1 MSKIISR
8 RSFKFML
15 GLIFAGF
22 FSLTSF
28 SQGDAKEG
36 EKLFKQNCAACHAFD
51 KKLTGPA
58 LSGVMQRAPGKDWL
72 KKWIKSPATVIKS
85 GDPYAAK
92 LLADHGGVNAM
103 SEFGFLTDPQLDAII
118 AYLEKGPSTTVT
130 TTATTTTGGGLGGE
144 CPPEEDN
151 TNTVYFV
158 LGSIVLL
165 ILFIGV
171 FRQVRISLQNEV
183 NRRKGRPEAEETTFW
198 QESKKWMGTNRR
210 FMGVVGL
217 VLVLVGMRGCW
228 NELWDIGVYAE
239 SSSGQYALAE
249 PCRDRTYKPE
259 QPIKFSHKIHAGDNE
274 IACQYC
280 HSTVEKS
287 KHAGIPTVNTCMN
300 CHKGI
305 SSGAN
310 TGETEI
316 AKIYAAAGF
325 NPKTMNYES
334 PQNPIKWIKV
344 HNLPDH
350 VSFSH
355 VHHVV
360 VAKQDCSNCHGDV
373 KKMSVVEQVSP
384 LTMGWCIDCH
394 RKTEVPGLK
403 ADPKTGKPSN
413 PYYQR
418 IHEYYADKY
427 KGQKVKLTVEKI
439 GGLDCAK
446 CHY

>member
-1 MSKIISR
+1 M
-8 RSFKFML
+8 

-22 FSLTSF
+22 FSLSAF

-58 LSGVMQRAPGKDWL
+58 LAGVIARSPGKEWL
-72 KKWIKSPATVIKS
+72 HKWIKSPNTMIKS
-85 GDPYAAK
+85 GDSYAQK
-92 LLADHGGVNAM
+92 LLAENNGVNAM
-103 SEFGFLTDPQLDAII
+103 SEFGFLTDPQIDNII
-118 AYLEKGPSTTVT
+118 AYLEKGPTTVT
-130 TTATTTTGGGLGGE
+130 PPTTTGTTTTGPEIAAEEEFSTTPLYFILGG
-144 CPPEEDN
+144 
-151 TNTVYFV
+151 
-158 LGSIVLL
+158 IVLL
-165 ILFIGV
+165 LIFINV
-171 FRQVRISLQNEV
+171 FRNVRVSLQNEV
-183 NRRKGRPEAEETTFW
+183 NRRKGKPELESATFGEEA
-198 QESKKWMGTNRR
+198 KKWMARNRR
-210 FMGVVGL
+210 FLGVCGL
-217 VLVLVGMRGCW
+217 VLVLIGMRGCW

-239 SSSGQYALAE
+239 SNAGQYDLAT
-249 PCRDRTYKPE
+249 PGKDRTYKPE

-305 SSGAN
+305 SQGPT

-316 AKIYAAAGF
+316 AKIYTAAGF
-325 NPKTMNYES
+325 NTKTMNYEN
-334 PQNPIKWIKV
+334 PENPIRWIKV

-360 VAKQDCSNCHGDV
+360 VAKQDCANCHGDV
-373 KKMSVVEQVSP
+373 KKMTVVEQVAP

-403 ADPKTGKPSN
+403 TDPKTGKAAN

-418 IHEYYADKY
+418 MHDFYAEKY

-439 GGLDCAK
+439 GGLDCGK